1 MPERILRAHHPDVL
15 QASRHSV
22 GHHAGLHPE
31 DTPHLTTQPQTK
43 KPVPIVH
50 TDDQDDDVFTER
62 RMPVVVK
69 RYTHPPVPT
78 RTRIRE
84 EPERVRVTPLR
95 FFIIALGV
103 ILLAFVLAMMIIA
116 FLMPALNRWG
126 DDRTYGYPRTTHA
139 RADVGHGTKDLPY
152 SDFTGENIDGY
163 MYVFELEETDPSQ
176 KHPQVYFITRYSGS
190 NKDLIAITTI
200 SFMDENGDGKLDML
214 VTMENGST
222 FVLYNNG
229 QTFTATAPR

>member
-1 MPERILRAHHPDVL
+1 VPERILRAHHPDVL
-15 QASRHSV
+15 QASRHSD
-22 GHHAGLHPE
+22 GHHAGLHLE
-31 DTPHLTTQPQTK
+31 DRPRLTTQPQSK
-43 KPVPIVH
+43 KPVRIVH
-50 TDDQDDDVFTER
+50 TDYQADDVFTER

-69 RYTHPPVPT
+69 RYTQP
-78 RTRIRE
+78 RIRE
-84 EPERVRVTPLR
+84 EPERVSVTPLR

-103 ILLAFVLAMMIIA
+103 ILLAFVLALMIIS
-116 FLMPALNRWG
+116 FLMPALNRWS

-139 RADVGHGTKDLPY
+139 RADVGHGTKDQPS

-163 MYVFELEETDPSQ
+163 MYVFELEETDPSE
-176 KHPQVYFITRYSGS
+176 KHPQVYFITRYTGQ
-190 NKDLIAITTI
+190 NKDLIAITAI
-200 SFMDENGDGKLDML
+200 SFVDENGDGKLDML